1 MSSPFISNAIED
13 ECSQRLH
20 IVIDLHDYADSI
32 CITQERF
39 TVTLECH
46 NKTTEKNVLTIDSD
60 VNYNTDPQIPPTKMT

>member
-1 MSSPFISNAIED
+1 MSPPFISNAIGD
-13 ECSQRLH
+13 KCFQRLH

-46 NKTTEKNVLTIDSD
+46 NKTIEKM
-60 VNYNTDPQIPPTKMT
+60 Y